1 MGKPATAAALI
12 LTCLCLPGTSRGQD
26 GIAPRDLAPD
36 SGLQPFLQTHC
47 FDCHDADQQEGD
59 LNLAELSKSPVD
71 FKSGPQWAIVLKRI
85 EAGEMPPKKKKRPAE
100 EELRKAVA

>member
-1 MGKPATAAALI
+1 M
-12 LTCLCLPGTSRGQD
+12 
-26 GIAPRDLAPD
+26 
-36 SGLQPFLQTHC
+36 
-47 FDCHDADQQEGD
+47 
-59 LNLAELSKSPVD
+59 AELSKSPVD